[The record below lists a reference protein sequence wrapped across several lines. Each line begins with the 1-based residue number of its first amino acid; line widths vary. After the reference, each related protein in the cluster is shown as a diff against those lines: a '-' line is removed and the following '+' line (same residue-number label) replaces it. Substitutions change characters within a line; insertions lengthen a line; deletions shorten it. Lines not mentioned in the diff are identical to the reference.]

1 MKERKGKILLK
12 VFVDFEEEWECSL
25 PRLKNTNYEEVAL
38 NLNCVYI
45 CAFLPL
51 CISDLEEVVDI
62 VGHSFLA
69 F

>member
-1 MKERKGKILLK
+1 MQERKEKILLN
-12 VFVDFEEEWECSL
+12 VFVDFEEEWECFL

-38 NLNCVYI
+38 SLNCVYI
-45 CAFLPL
+45 CAFLLL